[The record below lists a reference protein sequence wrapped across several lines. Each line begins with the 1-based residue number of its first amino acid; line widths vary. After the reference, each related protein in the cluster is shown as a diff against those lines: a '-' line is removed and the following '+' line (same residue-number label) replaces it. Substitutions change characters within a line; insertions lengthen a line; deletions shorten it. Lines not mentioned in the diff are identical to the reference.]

1 MHRANLPLAT
11 LGSMGGAATLV
22 AMQWQAVAA
31 QSLLG
36 WLGLLGA
43 VLAVRVYWGRAL
55 ALRADMSADLSAA
68 PVPGQVPDRAGL
80 RRLRQAFVLHGLA
93 WGLAGWLPLQD
104 GDWLHLTSLVL
115 VLGGVTGASFML
127 TAFDLGSALC
137 FGVPVL
143 SLLSLRLLSQAD
155 ATHWTLGVAVLATL
169 AFLSLAARRA
179 HFVVRRY
186 VTLRVTEA
194 AQSLALRRSEDL
206 LACAGAMAKVG
217 GWEIDTTTLE
227 LRLTPQVFRIHDLD
241 AATPLDIESFLALY
255 GASEQSAIRAALA
268 AALAYGTAFDI
279 EVPLVTALGRARHV
293 RLISKPL
300 VVNGQVQRLN
310 GVVQDITL
318 ARSTALAL
326 AEQLH
331 LMNLLVRTTREGFW
345 FVDVHHVTTEVN
357 PAMCEILGR
366 PREDIVGRSVFDF
379 VDADNAKIVSTQVNL
394 RAAHLPSSYEFA
406 LLRPDGSLVDC
417 FSNATT
423 TFDTAGRHTGSIGM
437 ISDISARKRSER
449 QLRRTSDELS
459 RKTQALQVTLDAI
472 THGLVSTDANG
483 HFTVYNRRALEML
496 DLPQWLFGPEK
507 TIHDVLEFQTAR
519 GDLGDDFSFIEAE
532 LRPRFA
538 CKNADNT
545 NLSYV
550 RRTRTGGH
558 IEVLTRRLPGGG
570 LVRTFSDVSKYFEA
584 QQAAR
589 DSEADL
595 RALLDAFPG
604 CIAVKDARFNYTY
617 VNNRFAALVGKS
629 REDMIGQSVSTI
641 MGPQRQA
648 LLQEE
653 SERARL
659 GLPVTVEREFAVA
672 GQSDPVW
679 LQITHA
685 VGSEHS
691 AERSMIYSFG
701 IDVSARKL
709 AEQSLIEA
717 REEAERANRAKS
729 KFLSSMSH
737 ELRTP
742 MNAILGFGQLL
753 LADAVDPLAARQR
766 VRVDEVL
773 RGANHLLSLINEMLD
788 MAQIE
793 SGRMQVALAPVA
805 VEALIHESLG
815 MLEPLASSQGI
826 EMRAAALTGG
836 PDLVLADRT
845 RLKQVLI
852 NLLSNAIK
860 YNRPNGHVHIECSAT
875 PQALRIEISDSGPGL
890 SRDQCARLFQAFERL
905 DAGQTRVEG
914 AGLGLALSK
923 HLMLA
928 MHGDIGVDSEPG
940 IGSTF
945 WISLPR
951 AQALA
956 WVEES
961 VTVIEPPLEPGAE
974 GEGADGAECTAV
986 AAGAVGATVNAL
998 TSAARRRTVLYI
1010 EDNPINV
1017 LVMQAML
1024 ARLPNL
1030 RLSIATLPMTGLEIA
1045 LSDRPDLILLDIQ
1058 LPGIDGFEVLRRL
1071 RGDPASRAIPVI
1083 AVSANAMASDI
1094 EQGLAAG
1101 FVEYLTKPL
1110 QMTRLL
1116 AAVEAA
1122 LAGRRL

>member
-1 MHRANLPLAT
+1 MHRANLPLAM
-11 LGSMGGAATLV
+11 LGSLFGAITLV
-22 AMQWQAVAA
+22 AMQWHAVRME
-31 QSLLG
+31 SLLG
-36 WLGLLGA
+36 WFGLLGA
-43 VLAVRVYWGRAL
+43 VLAVRIYLGRELAQQAGIAL
-55 ALRADMSADLSAA
+55 AGHA
-68 PVPGQVPDRAGL
+68 PDRAGL
-80 RRLRQAFVLHGLA
+80 RRLRQAFALHGLV
-93 WGLAGWLPLQD
+93 WGLAGWLPLHD
-104 GDWLHLTSLVL
+104 GDWLHLTTLVL

-143 SLLSLRLLSQAD
+143 GLLGLRLLSQAD

-169 AFLSLAARRA
+169 VFLSLAARRA
-179 HFVVRRY
+179 HLVVRRY

-206 LACAGAMAKVG
+206 LACTGAMAKVG

-241 AATPLDIESFLALY
+241 AATPPDIESFLALY
-255 GASEQSAIRAALA
+255 GAREQSEIRAALA
-268 AALAYGTAFDI
+268 TALAYGTAFDI

-345 FVDVHHVTTEVN
+345 FVDVNHLTTHVN
-357 PAMCEILGR
+357 PAMCDILGR
-366 PREDIVGRSVFDF
+366 AREDVVGRSVFDF
-379 VDADNAKIVSTQVNL
+379 VDADNARIVSEQVNL
-394 RAAHLPSSYEFA
+394 RAAHLPSSFELA

-417 FSNATT
+417 FNSATT
-423 TFDTAGRHTGSIGM
+423 TFDTTGRRTGTIAM

-449 QLRRTSDELS
+449 QLRRTSEELS
-459 RKTQALQVTLDAI
+459 RKSQALQVTLDAI

-496 DLPQWLFGPEK
+496 DLPQWLFGPGK
-507 TIHDVLEFQTAR
+507 TIQDVFDFQTAR
-519 GDLGDDFSFIEAE
+519 GDLGDDYSFIEAG
-532 LRPRFA
+532 LRPQFA
-538 CKNADNT
+538 RQLVDNSA
-545 NLSYV
+545 LSYV

-558 IEVLTRRLPGGG
+558 IEVLTRRVPGGG
-570 LVRTFSDVSKYFEA
+570 LVRTFADVSNYFEA
-584 QQAAR
+584 QQAVR

-604 CIAVKDARFNYTY
+604 CIAVNDARFNYTY
-617 VNNRFAALVGKS
+617 VNDRFAALVGKS
-629 REDMIGQSVSTI
+629 REDMIGQSVSAI
-641 MGPQRQA
+641 LGPRRQA

-659 GLPVTVEREFAVA
+659 GQPVTVEREFAVA
-672 GQSDPVW
+672 GQTDPVW
-679 LQITHA
+679 LQVTHA
-685 VGSEHS
+685 VGGEHS
-691 AERSMIYSFG
+691 AERSMMYSFG

-709 AEQSLIEA
+709 AEQSLIAA

-805 VEALIHESLG
+805 VGALIHESLG
-815 MLEPLASSQGI
+815 MLEPLASNQGI
-826 EMRAAALTGG
+826 EMRAGALTGG
-836 PDLVLADRT
+836 LDLVLADRI

-860 YNRPNGHVHIECSAT
+860 YNRPHGHVHIECSAT

-890 SRDQCARLFQAFERL
+890 SRDHCARLFQAFERL

-951 AQALA
+951 AQVLA
-956 WVEES
+956 GVEES
-961 VTVIEPPLEPGAE
+961 TTAVVPSSKPGAE
-974 GEGADGAECTAV
+974 GEGVEGAEG
-986 AAGAVGATVNAL
+986 AAGNAL
-998 TSAARRRTVLYI
+998 TPAARQRTVLYI

-1017 LVMQAML
+1017 LVMEAML

-1030 RLSIATLPMTGLEIA
+1030 RLCIAMLPMTGLEMA
-1045 LSDRPDLILLDIQ
+1045 LSERPDLILLDIQ

-1071 RGDPASRAIPVI
+1071 RRDPASRAIPVI
-1083 AVSANAMASDI
+1083 AVSANAMTSDI

-1110 QMTRLL
+1110 QMTRLF

-1122 LAGRRL
+1122 LVGRRP

>member
-1 MHRANLPLAT
+1 MPNQRIEIDRALLAQQVDMHRANLPLAT
-11 LGSMGGAATLV
+11 LGSLFGAATLV
-22 AMQWQAVAA
+22 VMQWQAVPA

-43 VLAVRVYWGRAL
+43 VLVVRIYWGRKL
-55 ALRADMSADLSAA
+55 ALPLAA
-68 PVPGQVPDRAGL
+68 PVPGPAPDRAGL
-80 RRLRQAFVLHGLA
+80 QRLRQIFLLHGLV

-104 GDWLHLTSLVL
+104 GDWLHLTTLVL

-318 ARSTALAL
+318 ALGL

-331 LMNLLVRTTREGFW
+331 LMKLLVQNMREGFW
-345 FVDVHHVTTEVN
+345 VVDVNHVTIDVN

-379 VDADNAKIVSTQVNL
+379 VDADNARIVRVHVNL
-394 RAAHLPSSYEFA
+394 RAAHLPSSYELA
-406 LLRPDGSLVDC
+406 LRRPDGSLVDC
-417 FSNATT
+417 SNSATT
-423 TFDTAGRHTGSIGM
+423 TFDTAGRRTGTIAM

-459 RKTQALQVTLDAI
+459 CKTQALQVTLDVI

-679 LQITHA
+679 SQITHA

-766 VRVDEVL
+766 VRVEEVL

-928 MHGDIGVDSEPG
+928 MHGDIGVDSELG

-956 WVEES
+956 WVEAS
-961 VTVIEPPLEPGAE
+961 ATAIEPPVNLSAE
-974 GEGADGAECTAV
+974 GEGKGDGKEVADVNTLTP
-986 AAGAVGATVNAL
+986 AG
-998 TSAARRRTVLYI
+998 RRRTVLYI

-1017 LVMQAML
+1017 LVMEAML

-1030 RLSIATLPMTGLEIA
+1030 SLRIATLPMTGLEMA
-1045 LSDRPDLILLDIQ
+1045 LSERPDLILLDIQ

-1071 RGDPASRAIPVI
+1071 HRDPASRAIPVI

-1122 LAGRRL
+1122 LAGRRP